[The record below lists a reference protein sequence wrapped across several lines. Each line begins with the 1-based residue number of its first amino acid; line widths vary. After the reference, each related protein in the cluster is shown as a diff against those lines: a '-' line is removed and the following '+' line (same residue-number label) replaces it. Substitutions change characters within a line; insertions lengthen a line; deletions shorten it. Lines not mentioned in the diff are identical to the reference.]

1 MILFASD
8 YDGTLNRNG
17 VSQEDIQAIHDLRS
31 QGHLFGM
38 ATGRSLLSMRDE
50 ITKFDFPVDFVV
62 GNNGGAIQNHRE
74 ETLLL
79 RMIPN
84 AIIPSILSHLL
95 TYDLYL
101 YGANDGFKV
110 GRNSFKP
117 KPNFKPTLTGISA
130 DEIILNQRVAVMF
143 ASFVNP
149 SDADKCVR
157 ELNEMFYGQVSCYS
171 NNENIDIGPFG
182 TSKKTGI
189 DFIVDHL
196 EIDPEIHVIGDAF
209 NDVLMIEG
217 FGGYTVENGSDEV
230 KRIASKIF
238 PSVADAIRHALD
250 QEK

>member
-62 GNNGGAIQNHRE
+62 GNNGGAIQNHQE

-79 RMIPN
+79 KMIPN
-84 AIIPSILSHLL
+84 EIIPSILNHLL

-110 GRNSFKP
+110 GRNIFKP
-117 KPNFKPTLTGISA
+117 KPNYKPTLTGLSA
-130 DEIILNQRVAVMF
+130 DDIIQSKRVAVMF
-143 ASFVNP
+143 ASFVDFN
-149 SDADKCVR
+149 DADKCAK
-157 ELNEMFYGQVSCYS
+157 ELNELFYGQVSCYS